1 MIKIIR
7 REKTKTPSSFPL
19 YKYREIVYTC
29 LNKLGIEK
37 ARTTC
42 RNTIRLHRGLFNW
55 TKYTYVLRKMSQ
67 SFWCSYY
74 CIFSYIAIIFFF
86 KSSKVVQ
93 LIPLLKADLEVR
105 EYLVLYNVVI
115 FPSRGPCIH
124 VHLAWISR
132 KNLKLKFEFYLKSK
146 ISSQMRF
153 CSNCIAWSDLS
164 LISTEWKLLRS

>member
-19 YKYREIVYTC
+19 YTHREIVYTC

-55 TKYTYVLRKMSQ
+55 TKCTYVLRKMSQ
-67 SFWCSYY
+67 SFCCSYY
-74 CIFSYIAIIFFF
+74 YIFSYIAILFFF
-86 KSSKVVQ
+86 KSSQVLQ
-93 LIPLLKADLEVR
+93 LIPLLKADLVTR

-115 FPSRGPCIH
+115 FPGRGPRIYIKH
-124 VHLAWISR
+124 VHQAW
-132 KNLKLKFEFYLKSK
+132 
-146 ISSQMRF
+146 
-153 CSNCIAWSDLS
+153 
-164 LISTEWKLLRS
+164 